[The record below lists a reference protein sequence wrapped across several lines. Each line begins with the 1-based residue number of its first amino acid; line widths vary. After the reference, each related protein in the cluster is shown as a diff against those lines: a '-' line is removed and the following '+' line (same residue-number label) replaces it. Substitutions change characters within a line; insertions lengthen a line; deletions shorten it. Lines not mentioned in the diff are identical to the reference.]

1 MLVIQTKHLFAIRY
15 LKSKYRSSDMKNNIV
30 SHLKFTVKDACLH
43 YEVVTVSSYGA
54 ISACAASMYPTLV
67 IAKLIRPHK
76 M

>member
-1 MLVIQTKHLFAIRY
+1 
-15 LKSKYRSSDMKNNIV
+15 MKNNIV

-67 IAKLIRPHK
+67 IVMFIRLCK

>member
-1 MLVIQTKHLFAIRY
+1 
-15 LKSKYRSSDMKNNIV
+15 MKNNIV

-54 ISACAASMYPTLV
+54 ISACAASMYPTLM

>member
-1 MLVIQTKHLFAIRY
+1 MN
-15 LKSKYRSSDMKNNIV
+15 NNIV

-43 YEVVTVSSYGA
+43 YEVVTVSSYVA